1 MHRRLPLSVDEIRRD
16 LSRFNFFERYVH
28 GKREGD
34 VYVASH
40 ARRFLETLNQLPE
53 LPEHPRVLE
62 LGGVP
67 YSMTILMEKHLGARV
82 TPLSFYEVEV
92 PQGRHVLES
101 PDGTERYE
109 FPYISVNVERERYP
123 LSDASFDLVLC
134 CEILEHLLINPSHM
148 FFEAHRVLVP
158 GGFILV
164 STPNVIRA
172 ANLRALQERRNI
184 NDAYH
189 GNGIYGRHN
198 REFAPDEVPLLL
210 EACGYTVVRN
220 TTVDVYDS
228 TPPGAEEGRED
239 TIFTLART
247 SGPRRIATPSQ
258 FYVLMDEYLNVIHDG
273 ITMGVDDVG
282 HLGRGWHD
290 LEDESGRGFRWMGGR
305 AVLHLRLQ
313 GAHHVRLHGQ
323 VHHPDVASNPVEIS
337 LCIADEVVATRH
349 IADHRWQDIE
359 FALPRSLSGSV
370 EMQIAV
376 DRTWTPS
383 GGDERELGLRIHRCW
398 GA

>member
-1 MHRRLPLSVDEIRRD
+1 MCSSD
-16 LSRFNFFERYVH
+16 L
-28 GKREGD
+28 
-34 VYVASH
+34 
-40 ARRFLETLNQLPE
+40 
-53 LPEHPRVLE
+53 
-62 LGGVP
+62 
-67 YSMTILMEKHLGARV
+67 
-82 TPLSFYEVEV
+82 
-92 PQGRHVLES
+92 
-101 PDGTERYE
+101 
-109 FPYISVNVERERYP
+109 
-123 LSDASFDLVLC
+123 
-134 CEILEHLLINPSHM
+134 
-148 FFEAHRVLVP
+148 
-158 GGFILV
+158 
-164 STPNVIRA
+164 
-172 ANLRALQERRNI
+172 
-184 NDAYH
+184 
-189 GNGIYGRHN
+189 
-198 REFAPDEVPLLL
+198 
-210 EACGYTVVRN
+210 
-220 TTVDVYDS
+220 
-228 TPPGAEEGRED
+228 GAEEGRED

-349 IADHRWQDIE
+349 IVDHRWQDIE

-376 DRTWTPS
+376 DRTWTPG